1 MLLSNK
7 KIKSFGIVEAIIASA
22 IVVIVISAT
31 VSLSSSSLRSS
42 SLNTAY
48 FESEHIADGLM
59 EQIYSAKSAGK
70 LYFDNRT
77 IDTPGELFSIDC
89 FDTSNRDLAGC
100 KKSGFREELPYNS
113 GTRVKDIGEKT
124 YVEIGED
131 GVSPAFP
138 DAFYSWNISIKKP
151 SQTQMVPAISGCRS
165 ATGSSDPISEDKC
178 RFAQIDIAWNESS
191 GEKHYYL
198 TQYFAD
204 WER

>member
-7 KIKSFGIVEAIIASA
+7 KLKSFGIIEAVIASA
-22 IVVIVISAT
+22 IVVVLISGT

-48 FESEHIADGLM
+48 FESEHIADDLM

-70 LYFDNRT
+70 LYFDSRT
-77 IDTPGELFSIDC
+77 AGTNELFSIDC
-89 FDTSNRDLAGC
+89 FDTKNFNLITCQKAG
-100 KKSGFREELPYNS
+100 SFREDLPYDSN
-113 GTRVKDIGEKT
+113 TATKIKDISGKK
-124 YVEIGED
+124 YVQVGED
-131 GVSPAFP
+131 RVSPAFSE
-138 DAFYSWNISIKKP
+138 AFYSWNITINEP
-151 SQTQMVPAISGCRS
+151 DTADGCRS
-165 ATGSSDPISEDKC
+165 VPGSTPISKEKC
-178 RFAQIDIAWNESS
+178 RFADIDIVWNESS